1 MDMGPFHLRRPQ
13 VPYHAGNK
21 TYPVNSAKA
30 SVGVR
35 ILVMDIACP
44 PPHSLSKMIWDT
56 STCGHSCSTNSEA
69 LAGWGQSMLAATKV
83 LSLEYW
89 KRKTREK
96 VWPLESI
103 KSGPWELLR
112 RAERAQSGGYFLK
125 TQNFFEEVIV
135 LDYEHFYVIGTKN
148 DVVFSDSWLSLF
160 YFEKYF

>member
-1 MDMGPFHLRRPQ
+1 MEGRCRIDSKQSPQQLRYLHGNLAIGTLLLQCTGTWIKKSTRPGWTWDLFISGRPQ

-35 ILVMDIACP
+35 ILVVDIACP

-83 LSLEYW
+83 LSLEY
-89 KRKTREK
+89 
-96 VWPLESI
+96 
-103 KSGPWELLR
+103 
-112 RAERAQSGGYFLK
+112 
-125 TQNFFEEVIV
+125 
-135 LDYEHFYVIGTKN
+135 
-148 DVVFSDSWLSLF
+148 
-160 YFEKYF
+160 